1 MGRLAAIHEQLTDV
15 PGLLCLQ
22 GGREFTPDC
31 VDMDRTVLAL
41 ASTPVTAVV
50 AGAAR
55 IGSDYDGA
63 VSRARRHYEHL
74 GATVVAVP
82 DPRVDIDGA
91 LSALDDEVGLI
102 VLPGG
107 SPGGLLDVLIGAAT
121 AAVGE
126 RLLELHRAGVA
137 ISGASAGAMVMC
149 SRLIRP
155 DRGGD
160 MVGGLALAGG
170 LALPHWSPG
179 PSRWQT
185 PDDLML
191 WGLPECGGVIIDV
204 DHVYA
209 IGRGEPSVRRDGVWS
224 TVPRRTG

>member
-1 MGRLAAIHEQLTDV
+1 MGRLAATHEELTDV

-22 GGREFTPDC
+22 GGREFTPGC
-31 VDMDRTVLAL
+31 MEMDRTVLAL
-41 ASTPVTAVV
+41 ASTTAAAVV

-63 VSRARRHYEHL
+63 VSRARRHYEQL

-82 DPRVDIDGA
+82 DPRVDLDGA
-91 LSALDDEVGLI
+91 LAALDDEVGLI

-149 SRLIRP
+149 ARLIRP

-160 MVGGLALAGG
+160 TVAGLALADG

-179 PSRWQT
+179 TSRWRT

-191 WGLPECGGVIIDV
+191 WGLPECGGVILDA
-204 DHVYA
+204 DHISAV
-209 IGRGEPSVRRDGVWS
+209 GRGEPSVRRDGVWS
-224 TVPRRTG
+224 PVPRHTD